1 MTRGIGMANPIPILG
16 ITQAVV
22 ASVEGLTTRTQGPWA
37 DSGGSRT
44 YTDSDYT
51 AETTAN
57 TEANFVN
64 LVSRSSGLMYVEMQA
79 KSAFSGSPAGTNFAI
94 GIDESSTPLGTSA
107 GQSGDNGFGWQ
118 PDGPILRTS
127 TSAGGTTNTGV
138 LPSFSAVSSGDVF
151 QMAINLDEAKA
162 FFGYNND
169 WGTQDPAAGTNPAIT
184 GFSVG
189 VVYFHART
197 FATGDQIGITNPV
210 IYMPPVGFD
219 VWGAT

>member
-1 MTRGIGMANPIPILG
+1 MTRGIGMPNPIPILG
-16 ITQAVV
+16 ITPAVV

-64 LVSRSSGLMYVEMQA
+64 RVRRSGGLMYVELQA
-79 KSAFSGSPAGTNFAI
+79 KSAFTGSPAGDAFTF
-94 GIDESSTPLGTSA
+94 GVDESSSPLVTSA
-107 GQSGDNGFGWQ
+107 GNSGVDGFGWQ
-118 PDGPILRTS
+118 PNSTFRSS
-127 TSAGGTTNTGV
+127 TSSGGTISLGV

-151 QMAINLDEAKA
+151 QIAINFDDAKA
-162 FFGYNND
+162 FFAINND
-169 WGTQDPAAGTNPAIT
+169 WGTQDPATGTNPVLS

-189 VVYFHART
+189 AVYVHART
-197 FATGDQIGITNPV
+197 FYTGDQIGITNPV